1 MSLPL
6 PWVDRIFEKL
16 TLVYGQAFL
25 GRWRDLN
32 LVAVKSDWGYEL
44 QGFQACPDAIAWAL
58 ANLPADQPPT
68 VLAFKALCRKA
79 PDAPRPALPEP
90 PADPVRLR
98 AELAKLA
105 PLVQQVRGAQ
115 WVDGRAWARRIVA
128 RHDDGARINAF
139 TLRCAREALRMPI
152 DSGVGHA

>member
-1 MSLPL
+1 MSLP
-6 PWVDRIFEKL
+6 VQAIDRLFARLIG
-16 TLVYGQAFL
+16 TYGREFMAKWEGVPEQLAKSSWAHELSGFA
-25 GRWRDLN
+25 GRL
-32 LVAVKSDWGYEL
+32 
-44 QGFQACPDAIAWAL
+44 DAIAWAL
-58 ANLPADQPPT
+58 ENLPERAPN
-68 VLAFKALCRKA
+68 AIEFRNLCRRAEVAA
-79 PDAPRPALPEP
+79 PPAPPEP